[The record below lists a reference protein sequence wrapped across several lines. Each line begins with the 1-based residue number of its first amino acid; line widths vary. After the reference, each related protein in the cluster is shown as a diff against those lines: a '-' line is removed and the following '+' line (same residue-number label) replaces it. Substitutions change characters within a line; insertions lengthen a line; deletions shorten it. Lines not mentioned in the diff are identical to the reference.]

1 MLAGAALGISGLPLP
16 FVEPAILVIMGGV
29 IVTILLSVYLPM
41 FRLMSAIKS

>member
-1 MLAGAALGISGLPLP
+1 
-16 FVEPAILVIMGGV
+16 VIMGGV